1 MSEKDQIR
9 RIEINEDFL
18 IPDGDFCQE
27 SLGGATRRTSQRLD
41 KQGLPYVMIAG
52 RKWRPV
58 KACRAWLANRIVVK
72 RQEPTRRRY
81 SARGASVVAA

>member
-9 RIEINEDFL
+9 RIELGDDFL

-41 KQGLPYVMIAG
+41 KEGLPYVMIAG

-72 RQEPTRRRY
+72 QQAPTRRRY
-81 SARGASVVAA
+81 SARRSVVAA